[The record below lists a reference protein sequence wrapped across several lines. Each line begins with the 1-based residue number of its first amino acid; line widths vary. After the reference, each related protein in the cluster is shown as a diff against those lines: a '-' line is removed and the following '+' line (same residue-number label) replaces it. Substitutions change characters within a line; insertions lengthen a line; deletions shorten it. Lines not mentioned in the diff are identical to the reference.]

1 MYVRAKK
8 NKSGSFSIQV
18 IDKSDSKYKVIKSF
32 GSTNDAFQVKTL
44 VLKAEE
50 WIKSQS
56 KLYEFD
62 FEGVDGLFETF
73 ISNIKG
79 VYIAGVELVLGRI
92 FDEIGFNSI
101 KDELFRKLVLAR
113 VCYPLSKLKTV
124 DYLLRYEAYSTNED
138 KIYRY
143 LDKLHSSQKR
153 LVQHI
158 SYTHTLKVLDGTI
171 QMVFYDVT
179 TLYFEIKEEED
190 LRKTGFSKDGKHQN
204 PQIVL
209 GLLVSKGGYPLA
221 YEIFDGKKFE
231 GDTMLPILNLFKRK
245 YKFDTL
251 TVVTDAGLLS
261 SKNIEALNK
270 NHYTYILGARIK
282 NETNADKESIFALQL
297 KDGEAV
303 CIHKS
308 PSDRLI
314 ISYSDAR
321 AKKDAHN
328 RAKGIAKLEKQMAS
342 NKLTKTSLNSK
353 GYNKFLKL
361 EGEVTISLDKAKIEL
376 DQKWDGLKGYLTN
389 TNLNKDEII
398 ENYRHLW
405 QIEKA
410 FRISKS
416 DIEIRP
422 IFHHLKRRI
431 EAHICLAFVAY
442 KVYKE
447 LERQLYEKKA
457 GISVE
462 KAIEI
467 AKTIYKIKA
476 IKPKT
481 KKAVEKILFLTEEQR
496 ILAQIFNF

>member
-8 NKSGSFSIQV
+8 NKSGSVSIQV
-18 IDKSDSKYKVIKSF
+18 IDKTDSKYKVLKSF
-32 GSTNDAFQVKTL
+32 GSTFDASHVKTL
-44 VLKAEE
+44 VSKAEE

-79 VYIAGVELVLGRI
+79 VHIAGIELVLGRI

-124 DYLLRYEAYSTNED
+124 DYLLRYEGYSTNED

-158 SYTHTLKVLDGTI
+158 SYTHTLKVLDGII

-179 TLYFEIKEEED
+179 TLYFEIKEED
-190 LRKTGFSKDGKHQN
+190 ALRKAGFSKDGKHQN

-245 YKFDTL
+245 YKFESL
-251 TVVTDAGLLS
+251 TVVADAGLLS
-261 SKNIEALNK
+261 SKNIEALKK
-270 NHYTYILGARIK
+270 NHFTYILGARIK
-282 NETNADKESIFALQL
+282 NETSAIKESILNLQL
-297 KDGEAV
+297 KNGEAI
-303 CIHKS
+303 CISKNK
-308 PSDRLI
+308 SDRLV
-314 ISYSDAR
+314 ISYSEAR

-328 RAKGIAKLEKQMAS
+328 RAKGIAKLEKQIAS

-361 EGEVTISLDKAKIEL
+361 EGEVIISLDKEKIEQDL
-376 DQKWDGLKGYLTN
+376 KWDGLKGYITN
-389 TNLNKDEII
+389 TDLNTDEII
-398 ENYRHLW
+398 ENYQHLW

-410 FRISKS
+410 FRISKN

-431 EAHICLAFVAY
+431 EAHICLAFVSY

-447 LERQLYEKKA
+447 LERQLYEKKTA
-457 GISVE
+457 ISVE

-467 AKTIYKIKA
+467 AKTIYKIKVT
-476 IKPKT
+476 KPKSKIT
-481 KKAVEKILFLTEEQR
+481 VEKVLLLSDEQKA
-496 ILAQIFNF
+496 LAETFNF